1 MPRVVVF
8 WTTSTIKDE
17 KSAAKFHHTKTVSGK
32 VVEHSILLP
41 FEWYQYVGRGTTPS
55 PEILPASDVPSPV
68 NGILWEMS
76 ELITQER
83 IDTGSSN
90 LVEGL
95 TT

>member
-8 WTTSTIKDE
+8 WTTSTMKDE
-17 KSAAKFHHTKTVSGK
+17 NSAAKFHYIKTSSGK
-32 VVEHSILLP
+32 VVAYSIAFRVVSIYWQGDDRSP
-41 FEWYQYVGRGTTPS
+41 
-55 PEILPASDVPSPV
+55 PEILPPSDLPSPV

-83 IDTGSSN
+83 IAVGSSN